1 MLDPEVINNPAR
13 FHVTVG
19 QAKHKHMKTTFKMIG
34 MTLLVAFM
42 ATGGTFGQQLPQF
55 SQYIFNGLHVNPG
68 YAGYKGEPYIQSTY
82 RSQWMDFPG
91 APKTFTVTAD
101 LSANEGTMGFGVS
114 LLSDQLGPTRTT
126 TGLVTYAYRIQTG
139 QKGFLGLGASVGVSE
154 YMVDGDEL
162 DPNDPNDPEIP
173 GGRINLFTP
182 NLNTGLFYNTDRF
195 YAGFSVYNMIGK
207 KALEK
212 EDIALAYHDFHFYL
226 TAGAMFELSGQVDF
240 KPSFLVKQVKGAPTN
255 YDLNGMFL
263 FFDRLWL
270 GASYRSNVNIWADE
284 LDENLS
290 NRNAVAALIEIFATD
305 RLRLGYAY
313 DHNLNA
319 LQDYKH
325 NSHEFS
331 VGFYMIP
338 RTATMK
344 NQRWF

>member
-1 MLDPEVINNPAR
+1 M
-13 FHVTVG
+13 
-19 QAKHKHMKTTFKMIG
+19 G
-34 MTLLVAFM
+34 MAFLAALL

-114 LLSDQLGPTRTT
+114 LLSDQLGPARTT
-126 TGLVTYAYRIQTG
+126 TGLLTYAYRIQTG
-139 QKGFLGLGASVGVSE
+139 RESYLGMGASVGVSE
-154 YMVDGDEL
+154 YMIDGDEL
-162 DPNDPNDPEIP
+162 DPNDPDDPEIP

-182 NLNTGLFYNTDRF
+182 NLNTGLFFNTPKF
-195 YAGFSVYNMIGK
+195 YAGFSVYNMIGQK
-207 KALEK
+207 SLEK
-212 EDIALAYHDFHFYL
+212 EDLALAYHDFHYYL
-226 TAGAMFELSGQVDF
+226 TAGAMFELGGQVGF

-270 GASYRSNVNIWADE
+270 GGSYRSNVNIWADG

-290 NRNAVAALIEIFATD
+290 NRNAVAAIIELFATD
-305 RLRLGYAY
+305 RLRIGYAY
-313 DHNLNA
+313 DHNLNV
-319 LQDYKH
+319 LGDYRH

-331 VGFYMIP
+331 LGFYMIP